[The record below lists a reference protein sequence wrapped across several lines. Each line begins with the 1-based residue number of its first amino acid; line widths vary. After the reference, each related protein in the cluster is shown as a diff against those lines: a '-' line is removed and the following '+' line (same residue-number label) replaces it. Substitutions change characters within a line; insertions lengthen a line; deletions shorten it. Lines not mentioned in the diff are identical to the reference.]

1 MIWLLL
7 YGLLL
12 TTEKYTLFL
21 KILVN
26 YNFLDRLLEVSC
38 SGANLSVLI
47 SLLIIFLINH
57 IAIKVQKKQVKQ

>member
-1 MIWLLL
+1 MFFF
-7 YGLLL
+7 
-12 TTEKYTLFL
+12 LF
-21 KILVN
+21 ILVN
-26 YNFLDRLLEVSC
+26 YNLLDRLLEVSC